1 MTTRDMAP
9 QLVAKLR
16 QAIQESGHSLNQ
28 LSAECGVDR
37 GRLSRFMRGERDL
50 TFAAA
55 ALLCEALGLDLVKV
69 SPRDGRRIS
78 VAQAEKSSPRPRKSK

>member
-1 MTTRDMAP
+1 MTTRDIAP
-9 QLVAKLR
+9 ELVAKLR
-16 QAIQESGHSLNQ
+16 QAIQESGQSLNQ

-55 ALLCEALGLDLVKV
+55 ALLCEALGLDLVKA
-69 SPRDGRRIS
+69 SPRDGRRGS
-78 VAQAEKSSPRPRKSK
+78 VAQAEKPRARLRTPK